1 MMANPSDLDRTF
13 HFIMKRI
20 VESGQAPHYTEI
32 ASGLEIPVEESRKAL
47 HDLMAAGI
55 PGWLFPNT
63 DYITSFAPFNNLPT
77 QYRITIEGQQKWF
90 GQ

>member
-1 MMANPSDLDRTF
+1 MSDLKVLDRVF
-13 HFIMKRI
+13 NLIMRKM
-20 VESGQAPHYTEI
+20 VQTGQAPHYTEI
-32 ASGLEIPVEESRKAL
+32 ASELGMPMEEGRKVL
-47 HDLMAAGI
+47 HELFAAGV
-55 PGWLFPNT
+55 PGWLFPET

>member
-1 MMANPSDLDRTF
+1 MTNPSDLDRTF
-13 HFIMKRI
+13 HFIMKRM

-32 ASGLEIPVEESRKAL
+32 ASGLGIP
-47 HDLMAAGI
+47 DLFAAGI

-63 DYITSFAPFNNLPT
+63 DYIASFAPFNNLPT
-77 QYRITIEGQQKWF
+77 QYRITIERQQKWF